1 MIYKIVKIGYNYY
14 GDVEMMEK
22 VISLIKNGNINI
34 PRLLLLNYK
43 ELNLKDNE
51 FILIIYLLNEIDVF
65 NPKKIS
71 DDMKMSMPEVLE
83 LVSSL
88 EEKGFLSISVR
99 KVNNIREDYI
109 DFKNLYSKLSFL
121 IINEN
126 VVITEEKKENLFDCF
141 EKEFARTLSPV
152 EYELINGWKE
162 IGYSEE
168 IIILALKEAVFNGVS
183 NLRYIDKILYD
194 WKKKGLTTKEDVE
207 KNKREFKSKKVEK
220 KELIDYDWLNDN
232 DE

>member
-1 MIYKIVKIGYNYY
+1 MVIC
-14 GDVEMMEK
+14 MMEK
-22 VISLIKNGNINI
+22 VMNLIANGTICI

-43 ELNLKDNE
+43 NMKITSDELV
-51 FILIIYLLNEIDVF
+51 IIIYLLNENAIF
-65 NPKKIS
+65 NPKKIA
-71 DDMKMSMPEVLE
+71 DDMNLKLPEVLE
-83 LVSSL
+83 LISGL
-88 EEKGFLSISVR
+88 EEKGILTISVR
-99 KVNNIREDYI
+99 KNNNVREEYI

-126 VVITEEKKENLFDCF
+126 IVKEEEVTENLFDCF
-141 EKEFARTLSPV
+141 EREFARTLSPV

-168 IIILALKEAVFNGVS
+168 IIVLALKEAVFNGVT

-194 WKKKGLTTKEDVE
+194 WKKKGINNKEDVE
-207 KNKREFKSKKVEK
+207 KNKANFQNKNNKKIEK
-220 KELIDYDWLNDN
+220 KELMDYDWLNDN

>member
-1 MIYKIVKIGYNYY
+1 MIYKIFKIGYNYY